1 MCYEQAHALFRLNTC
16 DTRDLHLQVVAN
28 VSGNALFSGG
38 SNFVPIG
45 GHIMAHAS
53 ATRLELK
60 KKGRS
65 CNRKIKIVCSPL
77 LPERDA
83 EFSVGAQGIDSAV

>member
-1 MCYEQAHALFRLNTC
+1 MTRLAALLQFDIFGTC
-16 DTRDLHLQVVAN
+16 DLHLQVVAN
-28 VSGNALFSGG
+28 VGGNALFSGG

-65 CNRKIKIVCSPL
+65 CNRQIKIVCSPL

-83 EFSVGAQGIDSAV
+83 EFSVGAQGINSAV